1 VLDAAGEKPDMMP
14 DLDALTHHDV
24 LPDGTR
30 VLMRPLRPDD
40 AALYPD
46 FIAHITAQDARLRFF
61 ITIRELSA
69 ERIAE
74 LTRLDYARAMAFI
87 AIAEVSGEMLG
98 VVRLHLDADAKGGEY
113 AVIVR
118 SALKGQGLGWL
129 LMQRIIEYARVIG
142 LERVHGQ
149 VLAENTTMLRMCAEL
164 GFRIADEP
172 RAKGIKV
179 VTLELAAPRPT
190 RSMPRF

>member
-1 VLDAAGEKPDMMP
+1 MRP

-30 VLMRPLRPDD
+30 VLVRPLQPED

-46 FIAHITAQDARLRFF
+46 FIAHVTPQDARLRFF
-61 ITIRELSA
+61 VAIRELSE

-74 LTRLDYARAMAFI
+74 LTQLDYGRAMAFI
-87 AIAEVSGEMLG
+87 AIDEASGAMLG
-98 VVRLHLDADAKGGEY
+98 VVRLHLDAEARSGEY

-118 SALKGQGLGWL
+118 SALKGHGLGWL
-129 LMQRIIEYARVIG
+129 LMQRIIEYARTIG
-142 LERVHGQ
+142 LERVHGE

-164 GFRIADEP
+164 GFQIGDDLHS
-172 RAKGIKV
+172 KGIKV
-179 VTLELAAPRPT
+179 VTLEIDGPKR
-190 RSMPRF
+190 